1 MKIDTNA
8 YMSPEQLEEIEK
20 KLKET
25 KVKLEQLVKEYPLT
39 SVALAFAGGY
49 LLSKLIN
56 KGRS

>member
-1 MKIDTNA
+1 MKTDSTA
-8 YMSPEQLEEIEK
+8 YVTPEQIEDIEK

-25 KVKLEQLVKEYPLT
+25 KIKLEALVKEYPLT

-56 KGRS
+56 KGRQ